1 MRQKL
6 PELLVSRLAGA
17 SRLFCHLTVDDWSRG
32 TASLDFGKILRQ
44 CPLLEALIVE
54 TRLRNW
60 ATLML
65 EEPMKP
71 HKELALRSFT
81 LNHTTMHQHRLEHL
95 LESAP
100 KLKVLKLI
108 AMVNSGLD
116 LLQLLGHIKS
126 LPIVLETFHLSMY
139 DKPLPRIVHEQT
151 LDICP
156 ITSELNIWATDMS
169 PTLFK
174 ELEAS
179 TSYLTTLELH
189 WRRKGGPVSCEKI
202 ISDTITAQRILFEY
216 LCHSPHAIH
225 LRSLKTAIIHEDMDI
240 IGRGRYFNPIGHTA
254 GTHYRSLQEP
264 PSSPGIW
271 RCRNLRVL
279 HVNLRDPYTTMTRRI
294 HSRIVFGYISRVV
307 PQLEELEIFD
317 PYDNSTQGVKAP
329 SAPATSTCSISP
341 LDIPLILDLIFSF
354 LNDYTIQHSVAPVCR
369 HWFLL
374 NKHRLYRTVNFR
386 DFWAKPQV
394 NRFNQ
399 RLLGAGRLEC
409 MLPFDCLGLGRDDV
423 YNIRFLLAHYWK
435 EFQLRL
441 EKTKKRKAAIF
452 DKRKSTT
459 ATATA
464 VLFDLIPLR
473 SMHLQINVQY
483 MTTTDS
489 ILFPPSLIS
498 LKLVYPHGDE
508 CAEDLTKM
516 MRMCPLLETLSIE
529 VDEKPGRSFLWTLL
543 DQEHQPT
550 PLPLRLLNFRNVS
563 FAQSNLENLLSFTPR
578 LKTLTL
584 MAMNTE
590 AHSEYDWTRLLEHI
604 KARGIMLDSVHFSAY
619 GHHSHL
625 DILPRLG
632 EMCPSVTSWTLWT
645 LKTVV
650 RPEYFDLF
658 GRRNQL
664 DTETWGQQTLP
675 LPPAPSAP
683 AIWVCRGLET
693 LHIDIHGAIKSKIL
707 FGYVSRVFPR
717 LVDLSIQIP
726 ERFQEG
732 EEGVEVVWVYPGFR
746 VDLKGGFSLLSR
758 LEHLRYL
765 RLLTDSLRH
774 PIYERCSKAD
784 LNWMLPSGRKIKY
797 RRKCLGLEYFEL
809 EGNANFELTWKAVT
823 TADHRQQ
830 QQQQQQEQ
838 KVLSLRS
845 FILNNTWL
853 KQDSLENLLVMTPQ
867 LKVLKLIAMSSKVIT
882 LNPGGGPKRYDEL
895 QLLSRI
901 LSLSIAFDTF
911 QLSCGD
917 KEYRTPPQVMQQI
930 LDKSP
935 SNLSEWHLWTF
946 DTSPSLLTQLH
957 LHTNRLTTLE
967 LHAPRDGSL
976 CSRQNCCMADI
987 KNTLAPLHYFLTTS
1001 DDAVHLRTLKTVARL
1016 EDFDLYCRVRYYHWA
1031 MRLMFFTRPIY
1042 VHPKNIYQS
1051 GDAGDYKRS
1060 TSSFMDL
1067 EST

>member
-1 MRQKL
+1 MTTPFDIQLPPSVDIGSFSTNTDSIGQSTLEIFRQNHKL
-6 PELLVSRLAGA
+6 TGSTNDSLEL
-17 SRLFCHLTVDDWSRG
+17 DDWS
-32 TASLDFGKILRQ
+32 
-44 CPLLEALIVE
+44 
-54 TRLRNW
+54 
-60 ATLML
+60 
-65 EEPMKP
+65 
-71 HKELALRSFT
+71 
-81 LNHTTMHQHRLEHL
+81 
-95 LESAP
+95 
-100 KLKVLKLI
+100 
-108 AMVNSGLD
+108 
-116 LLQLLGHIKS
+116 
-126 LPIVLETFHLSMY
+126 
-139 DKPLPRIVHEQT
+139 
-151 LDICP
+151 
-156 ITSELNIWATDMS
+156 
-169 PTLFK
+169 
-174 ELEAS
+174 
-179 TSYLTTLELH
+179 
-189 WRRKGGPVSCEKI
+189 
-202 ISDTITAQRILFEY
+202 
-216 LCHSPHAIH
+216 
-225 LRSLKTAIIHEDMDI
+225 
-240 IGRGRYFNPIGHTA
+240 
-254 GTHYRSLQEP
+254 
-264 PSSPGIW
+264 
-271 RCRNLRVL
+271 
-279 HVNLRDPYTTMTRRI
+279 
-294 HSRIVFGYISRVV
+294 
-307 PQLEELEIFD
+307 
-317 PYDNSTQGVKAP
+317 
-329 SAPATSTCSISP
+329 
-341 LDIPLILDLIFSF
+341 
-354 LNDYTIQHSVAPVCR
+354 
-369 HWFLL
+369 
-374 NKHRLYRTVNFR
+374 
-386 DFWAKPQV
+386 
-394 NRFNQ
+394 
-399 RLLGAGRLEC
+399 
-409 MLPFDCLGLGRDDV
+409 
-423 YNIRFLLAHYWK
+423 

-459 ATATA
+459 ATA

-483 MTTTDS
+483 MTTADS
-489 ILFPPSLIS
+489 TPFPPSLIS
-498 LKLVYPHGDE
+498 LELVYPHGDE
-508 CAEDLTKM
+508 RAEDLTKM

-550 PLPLRLLNFRNVS
+550 PLPLRHLNFRNVS

-584 MAMNTE
+584 MAMSTE
-590 AHSEYDWTRLLEHI
+590 SHSEYDWTRLLEHI

-632 EMCPSVTSWTLWT
+632 EICPSVTNWALWCHDVTYPFLQELTLRTSNVTTLDLFWRPREWNNPVLNSARELGDSPRLIHEYLCTSSQLVHLRT

-658 GRRNQL
+658 VRRNQL
-664 DTETWGQQTLP
+664 DTETRGQQTLP

-683 AIWVCRGLET
+683 AIWGCRGLET

-732 EEGVEVVWVYPGFR
+732 EEGVEVVLVYPGFR
-746 VDLKGGFSLLSR
+746 VDLKGGFCLLSR

-765 RLLTDSLRH
+765 RVLTDSLRH

-797 RRKCLGLEYFEL
+797 RRERMLQAELLRKVTWDSSWPHSKLDAVASRLVGAPRLDCYAQTDYNLDTHSTDIGKLLVQSQREYRRRTEMLTTTITTGLYRIVALYTPVTFTNFPFPETLTKPVLVVQNSSHIPAEANLAIILEKCLGLEYFEL
-809 EGNANFELTWKAVT
+809 EGNADFELTWKAVT

-838 KVLSLRS
+838 KVLSLRP
-845 FILNNTWL
+845 FILYNTWL

-882 LNPGGGPKRYDEL
+882 MNPGDGLKRYDEV

-901 LSLSIAFDTF
+901 LSLSIALDTF
-911 QLSCGD
+911 HLSCGD

-935 SNLSEWHLWTF
+935 STMSEWHLWTF
-946 DTSPSLLTQLH
+946 DISPSLLTRLH
-957 LHTNRLTTLE
+957 LHTSRLTTLE

-1016 EDFDLYCRVRYYHWA
+1016 EDFDIYCRGRYYQLDNATNVLYSADICAPEKYLPVWQYR
-1031 MRLMFFTRPIY
+1031 RLQTLYRC
-1042 VHPKNIYQS
+1042 
-1051 GDAGDYKRS
+1051 
-1060 TSSFMDL
+1060 MDL
-1067 EST
+1067 ESTWSWNPFTVG